1 MEFINILKIIF
12 FLIILVVLM
21 YGTLYM
27 MKKYFYSSDKSRSKL
42 VKIKVLSTQM
52 IMPKK
57 FIQVVQVHDKVLI
70 LGISDH
76 SINLL
81 QEFEGFIPEDRIYE
95 EESQT
100 AMDLKGSFKE
110 NFLEALKKNLG
121 LK

>member
-1 MEFINILKIIF
+1 
-12 FLIILVVLM
+12 M
-21 YGTLYM
+21 YGTLYLL
-27 MKKYFYSSDKSRSKL
+27 KKYFYTSDKGRSKL
-42 VKIKVLSTQM
+42 VRIKVLSTQM

-57 FIQVVQVHDKVLI
+57 FIQVVQVHDKVLV

-81 QEFEGFIPEDRIYE
+81 QEFEGFIPSDKIYDE
-95 EESQT
+95 ETIST
-100 AMDLKGSFKE
+100 LDFKGNFKE

>member
-1 MEFINILKIIF
+1 
-12 FLIILVVLM
+12 M

>member
-1 MEFINILKIIF
+1 MDFLSILKVFF
-12 FLIILVVLM
+12 FLILIVALM
-21 YGTLYM
+21 YGTLYLL
-27 MKKYFYSSDKSRSKL
+27 KKYFYTSDKGRSKL
-42 VKIKVLSTQM
+42 VRIKVLSTQM

-57 FIQVVQVHDKVLI
+57 FIQVVQVHDKVLV

-81 QEFEGFIPEDRIYE
+81 QEFEGFIPSDKIYDE
-95 EESQT
+95 ETIST
-100 AMDLKGSFKE
+100 LDFKGNFKE